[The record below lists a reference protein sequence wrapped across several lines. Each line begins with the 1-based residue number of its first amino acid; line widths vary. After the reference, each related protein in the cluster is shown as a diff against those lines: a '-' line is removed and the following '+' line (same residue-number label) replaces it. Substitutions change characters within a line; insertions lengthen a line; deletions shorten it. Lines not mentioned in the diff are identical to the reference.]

1 MQAASTTYQ
10 AEADVE
16 TESDSYWL
24 SARLTNKNPG
34 EYEPVLLTT
43 ENTLLLSPQK
53 TWASIRTVAKA
64 EFLCTFMMDLLKI
77 LIIQIESV
85 SINAVR

>member
-1 MQAASTTYQ
+1 MQAASLTYQ
-10 AEADVE
+10 AEVEVE
-16 TESDSYWL
+16 TESDTDSLPDWPI
-24 SARLTNKNPG
+24 NPG